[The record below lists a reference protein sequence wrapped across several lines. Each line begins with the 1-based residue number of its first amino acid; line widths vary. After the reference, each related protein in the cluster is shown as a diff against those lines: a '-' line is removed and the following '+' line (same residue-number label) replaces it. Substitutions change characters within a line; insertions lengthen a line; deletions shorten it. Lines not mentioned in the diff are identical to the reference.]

1 MKIMKYRWGMSQR
14 YCSMN
19 SHRILR
25 LRYVKH
31 SIAAI
36 RTILVEKD
44 LQREWKVVSQHL
56 VWRIKCKNCREGWL
70 LIKLFI
76 IHCNLHLVLYCM
88 LIRGSS
94 RWWIQITSERKA
106 ITYRRYSTQVMRTW
120 KKKKKERMKLKL

>member
-1 MKIMKYRWGMSQR
+1 MKIIRYRWWMSKR
-14 YCSMN
+14 YCSM
-19 SHRILR
+19 SFHRILR
-25 LRYVKH
+25 LRCIKH
-31 SIAAI
+31 SITI
-36 RTILVEKD
+36 RTVLVEKD

-56 VWRIKCKNCREGWL
+56 VLRIKCKNCREGWL

-94 RWWIQITSERKA
+94 RWLTQITSERKA